1 MCTTFFADSNLSSED
16 TKPMTKRKEFS
27 KPVSLPP
34 SNSSSRRTVRKAQ
47 AKQFVIKSKV
57 VVATNKSRKERLQ
70 SVQCSDLLSIAEPI
84 AFLSLNIDKLV
95 AVLPSEFLI
104 DSLLQRY

>member
-1 MCTTFFADSNLSSED
+1 MCTTFLADSNLSSED

-34 SNSSSRRTVRKAQ
+34 SNSSRRTVRKAQ
-47 AKQFVIKSKV
+47 AKQIVIKSKV
-57 VVATNKSRKERLQ
+57 AVATNKSRKERLQ

-104 DSLLQRY
+104 DSLFQRY